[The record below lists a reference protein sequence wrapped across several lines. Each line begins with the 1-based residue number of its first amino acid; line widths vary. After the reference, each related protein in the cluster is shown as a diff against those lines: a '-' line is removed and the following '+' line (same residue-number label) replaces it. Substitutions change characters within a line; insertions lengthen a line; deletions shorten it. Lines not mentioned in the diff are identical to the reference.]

1 MIGRA
6 LEGLRNY
13 GGVPNSVADD
23 MRAAATV
30 LLSRLDGAARARGQ
44 LPFTD
49 DASRRWLEY
58 RPQPRPG
65 VCLADLDRAGH
76 KAAQVLLATALS
88 THAYA
93 QAVSVMATEEVLD
106 RAEGRRR
113 GRYLGDYWVTVF
125 GEPGDDRWGW
135 RYEGHHLSVS
145 MTVVD
150 GEVSPAP
157 VFVGINPA
165 TVAYR
170 GNAVVRPLALEEDLG
185 RALVTGLPGP
195 LRGRA
200 VIDDAAP
207 ADIVSGTRARAPER
221 LEPTGLPGGALDT
234 AGRDLLDRLVRVYL
248 DRLLPDLAEREAA
261 RLRGAELYLAW
272 AGPTEPGHG
281 HGHYYR
287 IQGPDLLIEYDN
299 TQNGANHAHT
309 VLRRPR
315 SDFGDDVLAAHYAA
329 PDQ

>member
-1 MIGRA
+1 M
-6 LEGLRNY
+6 E
-13 GGVPNSVADD
+13 GVPNSVAAE

-30 LLSRLDGAARARGQ
+30 LLSRLDEATRARGR
-44 LPFTD
+44 LPFAD

-58 RPQPRPG
+58 RPNPRPG

-76 KAAQVLLATALS
+76 KAAQELLATALS

-113 GRYLGDYWVTVF
+113 GRYLNDYWVTVF
-125 GEPGDDRWGW
+125 GDPGEDRWGW

-150 GEVSPAP
+150 GQVTPAP

-170 GNAVVRPLALEEDLG
+170 GYPVVRPLALEEDLA
-185 RALVTGLPGP
+185 RALMAELPAA
-195 LRGRA
+195 LRLRA
-200 VIDDAAP
+200 IVADAAP
-207 ADIVSGTRARAPER
+207 ADILSGTRARAPER
-221 LEPTGLPGGALDT
+221 IEPAGLPAGALDT
-234 AGRDLLDRLVRVYL
+234 AGRTLLDRLVHVYL
-248 DRLLPDLAEREAA
+248 DRLVPDLAEREAA
-261 RLRGAELYLAW
+261 RLRDADLFLAW
-272 AGPTEPGHG
+272 AGPTEPGR
-281 HGHYYR
+281 GHYYR

-309 VLRRPR
+309 VLRRPQ
-315 SDFGDDVLAAHYAA
+315 SDFGDDVLAAHYGA